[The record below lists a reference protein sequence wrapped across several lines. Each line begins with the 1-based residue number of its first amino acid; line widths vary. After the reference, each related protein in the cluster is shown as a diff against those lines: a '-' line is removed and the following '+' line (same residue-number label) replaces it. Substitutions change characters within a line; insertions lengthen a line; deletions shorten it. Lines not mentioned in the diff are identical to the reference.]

1 LSDYAPLTVNIVIIE
16 EHIQT
21 KKHTII
27 KNSEEEKNFHAEL
40 IKSVKGLNTKH
51 ISSKK
56 NLEQIV

>member
-1 LSDYAPLTVNIVIIE
+1 MIIE

-21 KKHTII
+21 KKHTIT